1 MSTTLEELRKAHP
14 EKEIIAIT
22 VYFINGVL
30 FVPKAYL
37 TRHMGVSERTVSNW
51 QKMGLKLSGYSI
63 PKLNL
68 YDLKY
73 VLTWYRFNID
83 QKQSR
88 RRKGK

>member
-1 MSTTLEELRKAHP
+1 MSTALEELKAAYP

-37 TRHMGVSERTVSNW
+37 TRYMGVSGRTVSTW
-51 QKMGLKLSGYSI
+51 QNMGLKISEHSL

-68 YDLKY
+68 YDVKY
-73 VLTWYRFNID
+73 VVEWYRFNVD
-83 QKQSR
+83 QKQAR
-88 RRKGK
+88 RRRGK

>member
-1 MSTTLEELRKAHP
+1 MSTILEELRKANP
-14 EKEIIAIT
+14 EKEVIAIT

-37 TRHMGVSERTVSNW
+37 TRHMGVSGRTVSTW
-51 QKMGLKLSGYSI
+51 QNMGLKISEYSL

-73 VLTWYRFNID
+73 VIEWYRFNVD
-83 QKQSR
+83 QKHAR